1 MSKNPENERVK
12 LAYFDFLKHAD
23 GKSEQTIRQVER
35 AISRL
40 ENFTAQADFR
50 TFDQRQAM
58 AFKAS
63 IRAEGLALATVN
75 STLNAVQRFLGWLAM
90 QAGYKRAI
98 NLSDIEYLN
107 LSEKDVRASRS
118 PSDKQYSTFQMVE
131 RAVSLMPSETAIE
144 KRDRAMIV
152 FTAITGT
159 RDGTIPTLKLKHF
172 DPVQKLVRQ
181 DPREARTKFSKRIDT
196 FLFPLSAAFEQ
207 IFLDWVD
214 YLRDVA
220 LFGAGDPLF
229 PKTRLTQDA
238 NNCFVADGLSRDCWA
253 NAAPIRKVFKTAFR
267 NVDLPEFTPH
277 RFRDMIVSEMYRRG
291 LSVAEFKAWS
301 QNLGHE
307 GAMTTLTS
315 YGKLS
320 IQEQGRLVREGV
332 GVGGNGKIDI
342 AELADMIEKHRSG

>member
-1 MSKNPENERVK
+1 MPKNPENERVK
-12 LAYFDFLKHAD
+12 LEYFDFLKHAD

-35 AISRL
+35 AVARFES
-40 ENFTAQADFR
+40 FTVQANFR
-50 TFDQRQAM
+50 TFDQRQAIG
-58 AFKAS
+58 FKAS

-75 STLNAVQRFLGWLAM
+75 STLNAIQRFLGWLAM
-90 QAGYKRAI
+90 QSGYKRAI

-118 PSDKQYSTFQMVE
+118 PSDKQYPSLEMVE
-131 RAVSLMPSETAIE
+131 RTVALMPSETAVE
-144 KRDRAMIV
+144 KRDRAMIA

-172 DPVQKLVRQ
+172 DPVQMLLRQ

-196 FLFPLSAAFEQ
+196 FLFPLSEAFEQ

-220 LFGAGDPLF
+220 LFGSGDPLF

-253 NAAPIRKVFKTAFR
+253 NASPIRKIFKIAFR
-267 NVDLPEFTPH
+267 NADLPEFTPH
-277 RFRDMIVSEMYRRG
+277 LFRDMIVSEMYRRG

-307 GAMTTLTS
+307 GAMTTLNN
-315 YGKLS
+315 YGKIGLE
-320 IQEQGRLVREGV
+320 EQGRLVRNSSSQAGHESPLTLNQLEAALRRRG
-332 GVGGNGKIDI
+332 I
-342 AELADMIEKHRSG
+342 